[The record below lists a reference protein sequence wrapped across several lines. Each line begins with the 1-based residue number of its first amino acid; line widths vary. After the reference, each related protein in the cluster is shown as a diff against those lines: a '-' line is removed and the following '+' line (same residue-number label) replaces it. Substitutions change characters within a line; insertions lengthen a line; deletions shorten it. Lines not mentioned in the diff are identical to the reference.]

1 MLTKQKYNLA
11 SPHKT
16 ARNGGK
22 NGKQHSCDRAEALD
36 DEEQEGN
43 MRKPIFKTW
52 DYNAIPWYM
61 LDEDMYT
68 IEEVVYD
75 DYDPA
80 LDGSTEYF
88 VYLK

>member
-1 MLTKQKYNLA
+1 
-11 SPHKT
+11 
-16 ARNGGK
+16 
-22 NGKQHSCDRAEALD
+22 
-36 DEEQEGN
+36 
-43 MRKPIFKTW
+43 MRRDCIFHTW
-52 DYNAIPWYM
+52 DYDAIPWYM
-61 LDEDMYT
+61 LDEEMYI

>member
-1 MLTKQKYNLA
+1 MVRKALRKELGDEIMR
-11 SPHKT
+11 
-16 ARNGGK
+16 RN
-22 NGKQHSCDRAEALD
+22 C
-36 DEEQEGN
+36 
-43 MRKPIFKTW
+43 IFHTW
-52 DYNAIPWYM
+52 DYDAIPWYM

>member
-1 MLTKQKYNLA
+1 MVRKALRKELGDEIMR
-11 SPHKT
+11 
-16 ARNGGK
+16 RN
-22 NGKQHSCDRAEALD
+22 C
-36 DEEQEGN
+36 
-43 MRKPIFKTW
+43 IFHTW

-61 LDEDMYT
+61 LDEEMYI

>member
-1 MLTKQKYNLA
+1 
-11 SPHKT
+11 
-16 ARNGGK
+16 
-22 NGKQHSCDRAEALD
+22 
-36 DEEQEGN
+36 

-61 LDEDMYT
+61 LDDDMYT

>member
-1 MLTKQKYNLA
+1 MDTDIDIRAGRVNPA
-11 SPHKT
+11 EME
-16 ARNGGK
+16 K
-22 NGKQHSCDRAEALD
+22 N
-36 DEEQEGN
+36 N

-52 DYNAIPWYM
+52 DYDAIPWYM

>member
-1 MLTKQKYNLA
+1 MR
-11 SPHKT
+11 
-16 ARNGGK
+16 RN
-22 NGKQHSCDRAEALD
+22 C
-36 DEEQEGN
+36 
-43 MRKPIFKTW
+43 IFHTW
-52 DYNAIPWYM
+52 DYDAIPWYM
-61 LDEDMYT
+61 LDDEMYT

>member
-1 MLTKQKYNLA
+1 MR
-11 SPHKT
+11 
-16 ARNGGK
+16 RNCIL
-22 NGKQHSCDRAEALD
+22 H
-36 DEEQEGN
+36 
-43 MRKPIFKTW
+43 TW
-52 DYNAIPWYM
+52 DYDAIPWYM
-61 LDEDMYT
+61 FDEDMYT

>member
-1 MLTKQKYNLA
+1 MVRKALRKELGDEIMR
-11 SPHKT
+11 
-16 ARNGGK
+16 RNCIL
-22 NGKQHSCDRAEALD
+22 H
-36 DEEQEGN
+36 
-43 MRKPIFKTW
+43 TW
-52 DYNAIPWYM
+52 DYDAIPWYM
-61 LDEDMYT
+61 FDEDMYT